1 MAKYA
6 EALQNLG
13 DHDAAARATLEGNA
27 VEANHVAEVG
37 SSLFFHGDA
46 RRAKLFFTRALTID
60 DNCLS
65 AHWLLGEYY
74 SNKDDKE
81 SALAHYRRSLEIAPD
96 RQGPAFMIA
105 ALEEE
110 ASPDRAPDDYVL
122 GFLDWCAEHFDN
134 HLTEN
139 LKYTGPQVVAGALRE
154 ARPNGVDQLI
164 DLGCGTGLAGVA
176 LDGLA
181 SRLTGVDLSSA
192 MLERA
197 KATGA
202 YQDFLHLDLV
212 AALNTLPDGSAEAAI
227 AADVL
232 VYVGVLEPVF
242 AEVRRVLADNGMF
255 IATFEEIQN
264 IEGWELSSAGRYLHT
279 EDYLRKVAADAVM
292 DVISISRTFLR
303 EEYEVP
309 VPSIVAAFEKR
320 R

>member
-1 MAKYA
+1 
-6 EALQNLG
+6 
-13 DHDAAARATLEGNA
+13 
-27 VEANHVAEVG
+27 
-37 SSLFFHGDA
+37 
-46 RRAKLFFTRALTID
+46 
-60 DNCLS
+60 
-65 AHWLLGEYY
+65 
-74 SNKDDKE
+74 
-81 SALAHYRRSLEIAPD
+81 
-96 RQGPAFMIA
+96 
-105 ALEEE
+105 
-110 ASPDRAPDDYVL
+110 
-122 GFLDWCAEHFDN
+122 
-134 HLTEN
+134 
-139 LKYTGPQVVAGALRE
+139 
-154 ARPNGVDQLI
+154 
-164 DLGCGTGLAGVA
+164 LAGVA

-202 YQDFLHLDLV
+202 YQDLLHLDLV

-279 EDYLRKVAADAVM
+279 EDYLREVAADAVM
-292 DVISISRTFLR
+292 DVISISRTFLP

>member
-1 MAKYA
+1 
-6 EALQNLG
+6 
-13 DHDAAARATLEGNA
+13 
-27 VEANHVAEVG
+27 
-37 SSLFFHGDA
+37 
-46 RRAKLFFTRALTID
+46 
-60 DNCLS
+60 
-65 AHWLLGEYY
+65 
-74 SNKDDKE
+74 
-81 SALAHYRRSLEIAPD
+81 
-96 RQGPAFMIA
+96 MIA
-105 ALEEE
+105 ALGEE
-110 ASPDRAPDDYVL
+110 ASPDRAPDDYVA
-122 GFLDWCAEHFDN
+122 GFFDWYAEHFDS

-154 ARPNGVDQLI
+154 ARPNGVDHLI

-176 LDGLA
+176 LDGFA

-202 YQDFLHLDLV
+202 YQDLLHLDLV

-227 AADVL
+227 ADDVL

-242 AEVRRVLADNGMF
+242 AEVRRVLADNGIF
-255 IATFEEIQN
+255 IASFEESEN

-279 EDYLRKVAADAVM
+279 EDYLRKVAADAGLE
-292 DVISISRTFLR
+292 VISISRTSLR

-309 VPSIVAAFEKR
+309 VPSLVATFEKR